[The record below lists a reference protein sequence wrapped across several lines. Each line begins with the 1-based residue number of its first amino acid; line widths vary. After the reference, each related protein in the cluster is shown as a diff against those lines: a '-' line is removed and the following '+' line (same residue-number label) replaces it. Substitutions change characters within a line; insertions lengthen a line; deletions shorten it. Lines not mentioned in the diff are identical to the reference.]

1 MTEILEGLK
10 YRNSQAS
17 PNKRKS
23 SRSSSSS
30 KGPKQSP
37 QRSSFKEKVR
47 NLRDSFNNKTT
58 KSPSMSIESPDMID
72 IPFHDDI
79 VDRKSSTLEGEGS
92 EPNNTEEDHG
102 MRFPWM
108 IDSFIV

>member
-1 MTEILEGLK
+1 
-10 YRNSQAS
+10 
-17 PNKRKS
+17 
-23 SRSSSSS
+23 
-30 KGPKQSP
+30 
-37 QRSSFKEKVR
+37 
-47 NLRDSFNNKTT
+47 
-58 KSPSMSIESPDMID
+58 MSIESPDMID
-72 IPFHDDI
+72 IAFHDDI